1 VTTKTAHFEG
11 TLQLSFHE
19 LTREWNKEL
28 EAYKTGKIKRPSI
41 LKAVVKTFGLQWLWY
56 AQLAIWPEI
65 VVRLAQPFMIRV
77 IVVYLTQS
85 IEDAEKPGAITY
97 SHAVISSYILIIS
110 VGIWSVS
117 RHHAFLLVCRTGI
130 NVRTALTALIFKK
143 VLRVSK
149 SSFEQTDVGQILNVL
164 ANDLYRF
171 EDITTNLWALIIG
184 PVVCIVGVYFVW
196 YFIGIAA
203 LGGLVILLLF
213 VPFQATMGRFFNKYR
228 RQTTQ
233 ITDKRVR
240 LMNEI
245 ISAMKLIKVYCWEQP
260 FAETVDQIRQKEI
273 VSINRTYVLRGIN
286 GATSFV
292 GTRIMLFASFVI
304 YALMGNA
311 LTPEIVFVVMSLFN
325 ALRVPV
331 MNQFTNA
338 VAVGGECLV
347 AEKRVVKL
355 LLLEEKPERHSIQN
369 MSTKSQVDKQPPS
382 LERGSI
388 KLENYVGRWTKSLT
402 VNNLDEI
409 TLNINA
415 GELIVVVGAVGSG
428 KTCFLWALL
437 NEIERISGSCSV
449 NGSTSYAPQESWC
462 FGGSIKQNILVGNA
476 FLHSKYKEVIRCSG
490 LKRDIK
496 LFSEGDDT
504 FVGEKGYTLSG
515 GQKARVSLARC
526 VYHEADIYLLDDP
539 LSAVDPKVANHIF
552 DRCIKE
558 YLKGKTV
565 VLVTHQL
572 QFLSKADKIIVL
584 KEGRAVA
591 VGSYE
596 QLSKSSVEFLSFLD
610 QKQREEEKRKE
621 SLTKE
626 KSLSLKSNLL
636 KDEEDEEPVKEGKEG
651 QLQTCRVK
659 TSEESNRDC
668 GSVSL
673 SVYWQ
678 YLSSGGSVWL
688 VYLAFLVALMSQGLY
703 HYTDLWLS
711 AWTEHTLNRLNA
723 NDTSHVASTV
733 GTESV
738 FNNETHNVL
747 FYTML
752 VVVLF
757 IGAFMRTSLTF
768 RLCLK
773 SSIYLHDRI
782 FKRVLR
788 APMLFFENT
797 PIGQILNRFTRDV
810 GVVDQI
816 IPSSLIDVNI
826 SILNSL
832 GVIIMS
838 CVVSPWLIIPCVI
851 IGACCVPIRN
861 FYIRT
866 ARELQRLDSIARS
879 PIYSH
884 ISCTFDGLITVRAFN
899 LERLFEQQYFRYLAD
914 SVSCRFL
921 VIVAGRV
928 IGVILDM
935 FVTIYI
941 AAICLLLVYIPKGT
955 ISGGDAGLILS
966 ASILLTGMF
975 QWAVRLTAEFET
987 QMVSAERIFEYGK
1000 LESEAELNIPGKIED
1015 KRWPKHGK
1023 IVFERVFL
1031 RYSKDLPH
1039 VLKDI
1044 NLTIEPGEHVGVVGR
1059 TGAGK
1064 SSLISVLFRLVEPEG
1079 KIIIDGVDTKT
1090 LGLHE
1095 LREKISIIPQ
1105 DPSLF
1110 SGSIRKNL
1118 DPFNE
1123 YDDHKIWQVLG
1134 EANLSPTIKNMT
1146 GELDALVSEG
1156 GSNLSV
1162 GQRQLLCLARSL
1174 LKNNKILVLDEATA
1188 NVDQETD
1195 FQIQK
1200 TIKSKFSDMT
1210 VITVAHRLN
1219 TIIDMDKVVVMD
1231 AGSVVEFDS
1240 PYILLRNQSGV
1251 FHSMVKQTG
1260 TEFEKMLHKM
1270 AEKSYFDKAHNEPLN
1285 EIEINSD

>member
-1 VTTKTAHFEG
+1 M
-11 TLQLSFHE
+11 
-19 LTREWNKEL
+19 
-28 EAYKTGKIKRPSI
+28 
-41 LKAVVKTFGLQWLWY
+41 QWLWY

-77 IVVYLTQS
+77 IVVYLTHS
-85 IEDAEKPGAITY
+85 EDEAAKPNAYTY
-97 SHAVISSYILIIS
+97 THAVISSYVLIVS
-110 VGIWSVS
+110 VGIWSIT
-117 RHHAFLLVCRTGI
+117 RHHAFLLVCRMGI

-143 VLRVSK
+143 ILRVSK
-149 SSFEQTDVGQILNVL
+149 SSFEQTDIGQILNVL

-184 PVVCIVGVYFVW
+184 PVVCVIGVYFVW

-203 LGGLVILLLF
+203 LGGLIILVLF
-213 VPFQATMGRFFNKYR
+213 VPFQATMGRLFNKYR

-260 FAETVDQIRQKEI
+260 FAETVDQIRQQEI
-273 VSINRTYVLRGIN
+273 VSINKTYILRGIN

-304 YALMGNA
+304 YALMGNP

-338 VAVGGECLV
+338 IAVGGECLV

-355 LLLEEKPERHSIQN
+355 LLLEEKP
-369 MSTKSQVDKQPPS
+369 DKQS
-382 LERGSI
+382 IDKKLSTSGNKVYGRGSI
-388 KLENYVGRWTKSLT
+388 QMDNYVAKWTKT
-402 VNNLDEI
+402 VAVNNLD
-409 TLNINA
+409 NISLSISP
-415 GELIVVVGAVGSG
+415 GELVVVVGSVGSG
-428 KTCFLWALL
+428 KTCFLRALL
-437 NEIERISGSCSV
+437 NEIEKISGLSSV
-449 NGSTSYAPQESWC
+449 NGTTSYAPQESWC
-462 FGGSIKQNILVGNA
+462 FGGSIRQNILVGNA
-476 FLHSKYKEVIRCSG
+476 FLKDRYSEVVKVSG
-490 LKRDIK
+490 LERDMQ
-496 LFSEGDDT
+496 LFSDGDET

-515 GQKARVSLARC
+515 GQKARVSLARA
-526 VYHEADIYLLDDP
+526 VYHDSDIYLLDDP

-552 DRCIKE
+552 DKCIKG

-584 KEGRAVA
+584 ENGKAVA
-591 VGSYE
+591 VGSFE
-596 QLSKSSVEFLSFLD
+596 ELLESSVEFLSFLD
-610 QKQREEEKRKE
+610 KKKQEEEKRKE
-621 SLTKE
+621 SLSKE
-626 KSLSLKSNLL
+626 KSLSLRSNTVQGEEVL
-636 KDEEDEEPVKEGKEG
+636 KDDQQPT
-651 QLQTCRVK
+651 LSRVK
-659 TSEESNRDC
+659 ASEESSRDR

-688 VYLAFLVALMSQGLY
+688 VYMAFIVALASQGLY

-711 AWTEHTLNRLNA
+711 AWTEHTLNRMNA

-738 FNNETHNVL
+738 FDNEIHNVL
-747 FYTML
+747 FYTFL
-752 VVVLF
+752 VLVLF
-757 IGAFMRTSLTF
+757 VGAFLRTSLTF
-768 RLCLK
+768 KLCLK
-773 SSIYLHDRI
+773 SSIYLHDKI

-788 APMLFFENT
+788 APMLFLENT

-838 CVVSPWLIIPCVI
+838 CVVTPWLLIPCVL
-851 IGACCVPIRN
+851 IGILCVPIRN

-884 ISCTFDGLITVRAFN
+884 ISSTFDGLITVRAFS
-899 LERLFEQQYFRYLAD
+899 LERLFEDQYFRYLTD

-921 VIVAGRV
+921 VVVAGRV
-928 IGVILDM
+928 IGSILDL

-941 AAICLLLVYIPKGT
+941 AAICLILVYIPKGT

-975 QWAVRLTAEFET
+975 QWAIRLTAEFET
-987 QMVSAERIFEYGK
+987 QMVSAERIFEYGR
-1000 LESEAELNIPGKIED
+1000 LDSEAELNIPGKIED
-1015 KRWPKHGK
+1015 KNWPKQGK
-1023 IVFERVFL
+1023 VKFDRVFL
-1031 RYSKDLPH
+1031 RYSPELPH

-1044 NLTIEPGEHVGVVGR
+1044 SFTIEAGEHVGVVGR

-1064 SSLISVLFRLVEPEG
+1064 SSLISLLFRLVEPEG
-1079 KIIIDGVDTKT
+1079 NVVIDAVDTKT

-1095 LREKISIIPQ
+1095 LRDKISIIPQ

-1123 YDDHKIWQVLG
+1123 YDDHKVWQALT
-1134 EANLSPTIKNMT
+1134 EANLLTTIKKMT
-1146 GELDALVSEG
+1146 GGLDALVWEG

-1174 LKNNKILVLDEATA
+1174 LKNNRILVLDEATA
-1188 NVDQETD
+1188 NVDQDTD
-1195 FQIQK
+1195 SQIQK
-1200 TIKSKFSDMT
+1200 TIKNKFSECT

-1219 TIIDMDKVVVMD
+1219 TIIDMDKVLVMD
-1231 AGSVVEFDS
+1231 AGQVIEFGS
-1240 PYILLRNQSGV
+1240 PYILLKNQGGM
-1251 FHSMVKQTG
+1251 FYSMVKQTG
-1260 TEFEKMLHKM
+1260 PEFEKMLHKM
-1270 AEKSYFDKAHNEPLN
+1270 AEKSYFDR
-1285 EIEINSD
+1285 IEKEAVQHSLKDIEFNFH